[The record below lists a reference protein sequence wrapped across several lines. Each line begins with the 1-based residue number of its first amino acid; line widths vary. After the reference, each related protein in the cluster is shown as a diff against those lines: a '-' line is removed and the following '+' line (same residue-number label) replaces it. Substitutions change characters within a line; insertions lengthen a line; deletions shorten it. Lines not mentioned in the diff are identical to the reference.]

1 MSYLGTKG
9 KLARILQRFDRFCR
23 CFKGNDSKFI
33 REANTRKEY
42 RRGCKEIRERS
53 SFNQSWKRSFRR
65 RALRLAILLIRS
77 NRNLCESKGRLDIS
91 FSRMHFRWRIFWQ
104 TSLMFRVFDA
114 LKHYREKH

>member
-42 RRGCKEIRERS
+42 RRGCKEIRERP

-65 RALRLAILLIRS
+65 RALRLARFFLSDRIEICANPRDDSISRFRECISVGEDLLANES
-77 NRNLCESKGRLDIS
+77 NVSSGI
-91 FSRMHFRWRIFWQ
+91 
-104 TSLMFRVFDA
+104 
-114 LKHYREKH
+114 REKH